1 MLGPNG
7 AGKTT
12 SVGMMLG
19 LVAPDEGAVTV
30 LGHNPCSK
38 GREVRQMCGALLE
51 SDGLYERMS
60 AYHNLDY
67 YGRIYGLPPCER
79 RVRIRAVLEPEGLW
93 ERRGELV
100 MRWSRGMRRRLA
112 VARAMLHRPRV
123 LLLDEPFAGLDPS
136 AAIALGKRLAEVAS
150 NEGTT
155 VVIAS
160 HDLVHVEKIARRV
173 GVFVGG
179 AVVAE
184 GPTDSVAATSGA
196 PLMELARIMREGV
209 DLGETQGP
217 PCGTNVVYTNV

>member
-1 MLGPNG
+1 
-7 AGKTT
+7 
-12 SVGMMLG
+12 
-19 LVAPDEGAVTV
+19 
-30 LGHNPCSK
+30 
-38 GREVRQMCGALLE
+38 
-51 SDGLYERMS
+51 
-60 AYHNLDY
+60 
-67 YGRIYGLPPCER
+67 
-79 RVRIRAVLEPEGLW
+79 
-93 ERRGELV
+93 